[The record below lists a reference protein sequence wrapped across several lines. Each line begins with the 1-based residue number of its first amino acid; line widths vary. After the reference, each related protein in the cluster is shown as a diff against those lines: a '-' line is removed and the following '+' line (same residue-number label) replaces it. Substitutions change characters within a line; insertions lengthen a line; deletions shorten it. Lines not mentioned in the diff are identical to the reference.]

1 MKELFK
7 KFLFY
12 PMAFVGVFTVLTN
25 FGTPVQTLL
34 DSVEQAAATEKKPM
48 QLSNNNES
56 QITDEWDFSNVIDS
70 ITYFLNLYPEK
81 SENEIATEEWKNYI
95 EGIYF
100 NYKEKQII

>member
-34 DSVEQAAATEKKPM
+34 DSVEQAAATEK
-48 QLSNNNES
+48 
-56 QITDEWDFSNVIDS
+56 
-70 ITYFLNLYPEK
+70 NLC
-81 SENEIATEEWKNYI
+81 NLATTMNRRLLMN
-95 EGIYF
+95 GIF
-100 NYKEKQII
+100 QM